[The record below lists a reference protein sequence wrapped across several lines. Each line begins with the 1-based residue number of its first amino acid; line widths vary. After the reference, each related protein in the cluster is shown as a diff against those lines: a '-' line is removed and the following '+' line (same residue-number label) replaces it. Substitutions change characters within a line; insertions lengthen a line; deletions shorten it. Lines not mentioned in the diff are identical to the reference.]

1 MTVVSQTE
9 YADNIMQPKEQPSV
23 APKEVWPAGLPKYED
38 LRAQEKL
45 TIKKLGNKLGDVVR
59 DIDTASKMATDKFD
73 GDSALMRTAR
83 GFVTTGIGVGLEKSM
98 NFVWDKVWQG
108 DIPFYDKSKFGTG
121 MAEAMNKFAQ
131 SSDFNAR
138 MYYLIKEGTQDL
150 SLAIFY
156 NFLAFRSQPLLPK
169 AEPKHLLRSL
179 TADAIE
185 AFARP
190 ISPKL
195 PGVVQLEAKLNTN
208 RILDAQINDLDEKI
222 AFYAG
227 RSYWDKA
234 SEHQAFPMA
243 DLSEK
248 LKQRRGVLVEQV
260 DPTVKQVDP
269 TVKPKLQGKAEE
281 FIYKAV
287 DISNPVTMLGID
299 MIGSGITSLIRNFR
313 EVRKVRSEKGGLEG
327 KKVIMPKK
335 EPWKD
340 RGNDRRPYE
349 KREYNK
355 DKVYYGKSTWKDKK
369 LQEEYD
375 LKVDDT

>member
-1 MTVVSQTE
+1 M
-9 YADNIMQPKEQPSV
+9 PLKEQPSV
-23 APKEVWPAGLPKYED
+23 LPKESWPAGLPKYED
-38 LRAQEKL
+38 VQAREKFTL
-45 TIKKLGNKLGDVVR
+45 KKLGNTLGDVAR
-59 DIDTASKMATDKFD
+59 DIDTANKMAGDKFE

-121 MAEAMNKFAQ
+121 MAEAMNKFAG

-169 AEPKHLLRSL
+169 AEPKHLLRAL

-185 AFARP
+185 AFATP

-195 PGVVQLEAKLNTN
+195 PGVVQLEAKLGTN
-208 RILDAQINDLDEKI
+208 SIIEAQINDLDEKI
-222 AFYAG
+222 ASYAG
-227 RSYWDKA
+227 RSHYDKA
-234 SEHQAFPMA
+234 HDQQVFPMSELA
-243 DLSEK
+243 EK
-248 LKQRRGVLVEQV
+248 LKQRKAALEGQV
-260 DPTVKQVDP
+260 QQLDIPER
-269 TVKPKLQGKAEE
+269 QGKVEE

-287 DISNPVTMLGID
+287 DVSNPVTMLGID
-299 MIGSGITSLIRNFR
+299 MIGSGITSLVRNFR
-313 EVRKVRSEKGGLEG
+313 EVRKMRKEKGGMEG
-327 KKVIMPKK
+327 KKVPVPKK
-335 EPWKD
+335 EGWKD
-340 RGNDRRPYE
+340 RGGDRKPFE
-349 KREYNK
+349 KRDYNK
-355 DKVYYGKSTWKDKK
+355 DKVYYGKSAWKDQQK

-375 LKVDDT
+375 LKADDT

>member
-1 MTVVSQTE
+1 
-9 YADNIMQPKEQPSV
+9 MQPKEQPSLS
-23 APKEVWPAGLPKYED
+23 PKETWPANLPKYED
-38 LRAQEKL
+38 LRAQEKM

-59 DIDTASKMATDKFD
+59 DIDTASKMASDKFD
-73 GDSALMRTAR
+73 GDSSLMRTAR

-169 AEPKHLLRSL
+169 AEPKHLLRAL

-185 AFARP
+185 AFTKP
-190 ISPKL
+190 LSPNL
-195 PGVVQLEAKLNTN
+195 PAQVQYEAQQSTN
-208 RILDAQINDLDEKI
+208 KILDAQINDLDEKI

-227 RSYWDKA
+227 RSYYDKA
-234 SEHQAFPMA
+234 NETQAFPMSEIA
-243 DLSEK
+243 EK
-248 LKQRRGVLVEQV
+248 LKQRRGELEKQV
-260 DPTVKQVDP
+260 DQTVKQIDP
-269 TVKPKLQGKAEE
+269 TVKPKLQGKVEE

-327 KKVIMPKK
+327 KKVFMPKK
-335 EPWKD
+335 ETWRD
-340 RGNDRRPYE
+340 REGDRKPYE

-355 DKVYYGKSTWKDKK
+355 DKVYFGKSNWKDKK

>member
-1 MTVVSQTE
+1 MS
-9 YADNIMQPKEQPSV
+9 PKESWPS
-23 APKEVWPAGLPKYED
+23 ALPKYED
-38 LRAQEKL
+38 LRVQEKL
-45 TIKKLGNKLGDVVR
+45 TLKKLGNTLGDVVR
-59 DIDTASKMATDKFD
+59 DIDTASQMASDKFD

-83 GFVTTGIGVGLEKSM
+83 GAVTTGIGVGLEKSM
-98 NFVWDKVWQG
+98 NFVWDRVWQG

-138 MYYLIKEGTQDL
+138 MYHLIKEGTQDL

-185 AFARP
+185 AFATP
-190 ISPKL
+190 ISPNL
-195 PGVVQLEAKLNTN
+195 PGVVKLEAQLSTN

-227 RSYWDKA
+227 RSYYDKA
-234 SEHQAFPMA
+234 SDHQTFPMSE
-243 DLSEK
+243 LSEK
-248 LKQRRGVLVEQV
+248 LKVRRDALEGQ
-260 DPTVKQVDP
+260 VKQIDI
-269 TVKPKLQGKAEE
+269 PKRQGRVEE
-281 FIYKAV
+281 LIYKVV
-287 DISNPVTMLGID
+287 DVSNPVTMLGID

-313 EVRKVRSEKGGLEG
+313 EVRKVRKEKGGMEG
-327 KKVIMPKK
+327 KKVAMPKK
-335 EPWKD
+335 EGWKD
-340 RGNDRRPYE
+340 RGSDRKPYE

-355 DKVYYGKSTWKDKK
+355 DKVYYGKSNWRDKK

>member
-1 MTVVSQTE
+1 
-9 YADNIMQPKEQPSV
+9 MQPKEQPSLS
-23 APKEVWPAGLPKYED
+23 PKESWPAGLPKYED
-38 LRAQEKL
+38 LRAQEKM

-59 DIDTASKMATDKFD
+59 DIDTASKMAADKFE
-73 GDSALMRTAR
+73 GDTALMRTAR
-83 GFVTTGIGVGLEKSM
+83 GAVTTGIGVGLEKSM
-98 NFVWDKVWQG
+98 NFVWDRVWQG

-138 MYYLIKEGTQDL
+138 MYHLIKEGTQDL

-156 NFLAFRSQPLLPK
+156 NFLAFRSQPLLLK

-185 AFARP
+185 AFTKP
-190 ISPKL
+190 ISPNL
-195 PGVVQLEAKLNTN
+195 PGVVKLEAQLSTN

-222 AFYAG
+222 AFYSG
-227 RSYWDKA
+227 RSYYDKA
-234 SEHQAFPMA
+234 NDMQVFPMSEIA
-243 DLSEK
+243 EK
-248 LKQRRGVLVEQV
+248 LKQRKTALEGQ
-260 DPTVKQVDP
+260 VKQIEIP
-269 TVKPKLQGKAEE
+269 ERQGKVEE
-281 FIYKAV
+281 LIYKAV

-313 EVRKVRSEKGGLEG
+313 EVRKVRKEKGGLEG
-327 KKVIMPKK
+327 KKVLMPKK
-335 EPWKD
+335 DSWKD
-340 RGNDRRPYE
+340 RGNDRKPYE

-355 DKVYYGKSTWKDKK
+355 DKVYYGKSNWREQQK

>member
-1 MTVVSQTE
+1 
-9 YADNIMQPKEQPSV
+9 MQPKELPSLS
-23 APKEVWPAGLPKYED
+23 PKESWPAGLPKYEE
-38 LRAQEKL
+38 LRAQGKL
-45 TIKKLGNKLGDVVR
+45 TLKKLGNKLGDIGR
-59 DIDTASKMATDKFD
+59 DVDTASKMASDKFD

-169 AEPKHLLRSL
+169 VEPKHLLRSL

-185 AFARP
+185 AFTKP
-190 ISPKL
+190 ISPNL
-195 PGVVQLEAKLNTN
+195 PGAVKLEAQLSTN

-227 RSYWDKA
+227 RSHYDKHN
-234 SEHQAFPMA
+234 ETQVFPMGELA
-243 DLSEK
+243 EK
-248 LKQRRGVLVEQV
+248 LKDKKKILEGQ
-260 DPTVKQVDP
+260 VKQIDIPIEQTPVE
-269 TVKPKLQGKAEE
+269 KL
-281 FIYKAV
+281 IYKMV
-287 DISNPVTMLGID
+287 DVSNPVTMLGLD
-299 MIGSGITSLIRNFR
+299 MIGSGITNLIRNFR
-313 EVRKVRSEKGGLEG
+313 EVRKVRKEKGGLEG
-327 KKVIMPKK
+327 KKVAMPKK
-335 EPWKD
+335 EGWKD
-340 RGNDRRPYE
+340 RGSDRKPYE

-355 DKVYYGKSTWKDKK
+355 DKVYYGKSNWRDKK